1 MAAVAENPAF
11 AQLHKAAWAMGSN
24 WRVRVMLLLLLA
36 AGFMQLCGDM
46 LPYVPYQLD
55 WGVEPDEP
63 VRLTVCGLV
72 GDGWWQDA
80 VW

>member
-1 MAAVAENPAF
+1 MGHGLQLACSSDAAVASGCW
-11 AQLHKAAWAMGSN
+11 LYAALRGY
-24 WRVRVMLLLLLA
+24 
-36 AGFMQLCGDM
+36 M

-72 GDGWWQDA
+72 GDGWWQDV